1 MRISYDWRLS
11 RLINDEGVVIDEIYW
26 TSDVTVSNLVR
37 RLLLLQKGRMSP
49 EARILYERFDDVE
62 VFSEGHLNDIN
73 WPPYGENEQK
83 MFDEAIIKM
92 TKLKIAESSG
102 DLDKRLDM
110 LVSSVN
116 EIRSTWTTS
125 ESRCI
130 EWTGLFLTEIN
141 LDTRR
146 KEIIQSIVKSDSI
159 SSAANLLETTQPLFL
174 PSEVEWRSLKKH
186 CESVVDLTERMKQ
199 HEDAIRILALDYICL
214 LYTSPSPRD

>member
-92 TKLKIAESSG
+92 TKFKIAESSG
-102 DLDKRLDM
+102 DVDKRLDM
-110 LVSSVN
+110 LVS
-116 EIRSTWTTS
+116 
-125 ESRCI
+125 
-130 EWTGLFLTEIN
+130 
-141 LDTRR
+141 
-146 KEIIQSIVKSDSI
+146 
-159 SSAANLLETTQPLFL
+159 
-174 PSEVEWRSLKKH
+174 
-186 CESVVDLTERMKQ
+186 
-199 HEDAIRILALDYICL
+199 
-214 LYTSPSPRD
+214 

>member
-11 RLINDEGVVIDEIYW
+11 RLINDDEIVIDEIYW
-26 TSDVTVSNLVR
+26 TSDVTVPNLVR

-62 VFSEGHLNDIN
+62 VSSEGHLDDIN
-73 WPPYGENEQK
+73 WPPYDENEQK

-110 LVSSVN
+110 LVSSAN

-130 EWTGLFLTEIN
+130 EWIGQ
-141 LDTRR
+141 
-146 KEIIQSIVKSDSI
+146 K
-159 SSAANLLETTQPLFL
+159 
-174 PSEVEWRSLKKH
+174 
-186 CESVVDLTERMKQ
+186 
-199 HEDAIRILALDYICL
+199 
-214 LYTSPSPRD
+214 